1 MAKVLFKR
9 KTTDEIKDL
18 EVQDGAL
25 IYNTD
30 NGKTY
35 MDFGEERIQTG
46 GNADTMIAIG
56 GEEAPTD
63 TDIKLWFPNNTVNT
77 KASEVINSMNGN
89 QTDLAPSVDAV
100 KNYIEKNIVTGG
112 EPIRCGYKIDG
123 KDVYV
128 KRISATFNGSG
139 TENFTCGLGT
149 SGYTPID
156 FKIKLDNKS
165 GILFN
170 ANTPR
175 SQGNEYVSPS
185 QIHSYWQYGDD
196 FVVVSSNG
204 QDRTGS
210 TIIIEL
216 YFTYNEEVS
225 K

>member
-1 MAKVLFKR
+1 MAK
-9 KTTDEIKDL
+9 
-18 EVQDGAL
+18 
-25 IYNTD
+25 
-30 NGKTY
+30 KTY
-35 MDFGEERIQTG
+35 DLVGWQNESTGNTPVSADNLKHMDEGIKYLYDEGATSKDIFICGNGQTVED
-46 GNADTMIAIG
+46 AP
-56 GEEAPTD
+56 EEA
-63 TDIKLWFPNNTVNT
+63 KVVFEKNTINT

-156 FKIKLDNKS
+156 FKIKLDNNS

-185 QIHSYWQYGDD
+185 QIYSYWQYGDD